1 MSKSLSEQPKVVNNV
16 DIVRHG
22 EQLLI
27 PETMT
32 MEDAVELLE
41 RRIAYDAQEVAFSE
55 NFEVFPWDGANAL
68 DAVLTARYGW
78 APATATPS
86 FFGPQPQFDVDPPHH
101 QHAVLDLDLARRLA
115 H

>member
-1 MSKSLSEQPKVVNNV
+1 MSKSLSEQPKIVNNV
-16 DIVRHG
+16 VIVRHG

-68 DAVLTARYGW
+68 DAVLTERYGW
-78 APATATPS
+78 APATATS
-86 FFGPQPQFDVDPPHH
+86 G
-101 QHAVLDLDLARRLA
+101 ARSSAGRA
-115 H
+115 RSASRSSPGRRASRRG